1 MRNTILILLF
11 LLISF
16 AFVQVANAQPNVQIP
31 QSLDSLSTKVMK
43 LMEFYDTYEDGS
55 PESLKKAKYND
66 AVDEIS
72 GGTASEK
79 AKEDVYKII
88 DAYIKGDKALEKDS
102 EQNDTND
109 QDFDEA
115 IKNTDEA
122 KAAISYLN
130 QQKGMFQQMSYS
142 EFETYVEKENPFASK
157 TDIKQA
163 YNKMHQ
169 NDGKQVSIAT
179 DNEKMTEA
187 QKQMWAIDIL
197 QNPESYEKFSK
208 ACKIL
213 KPKLSE
219 SEIRKAW
226 NAYINK

>member
-1 MRNTILILLF
+1 MQNIYSRIGLFILF
-11 LLISF
+11 LLSAQIT
-16 AFVQVANAQPNVQIP
+16 NAQQ
-31 QSLDSLSTKVMK
+31 LDSLQNQVMK
-43 LMEFYDTYEDGS
+43 LMEYYESYDNGS
-55 PESLKKAKYND
+55 PESLKKANYTD
-66 AVDEIS
+66 AVNEITE
-72 GGTASEK
+72 GTASQK
-79 AKEDVYKII
+79 AIDDSYKIV
-88 DAYIKGDKALEKDS
+88 DWYIKGDRSIGKDDGNYDS
-102 EQNDTND
+102 TQEH
-109 QDFDEA
+109 FDEYLE
-115 IKNTDEA
+115 NTEEA
-122 KAAISYLN
+122 KTAINFLN

-142 EFETYVEKENPFASK
+142 EFETYVEKANPFASK

-197 QNPESYEKFSK
+197 QNPESFKEFSK

-226 NAYINK
+226 NAYRNK